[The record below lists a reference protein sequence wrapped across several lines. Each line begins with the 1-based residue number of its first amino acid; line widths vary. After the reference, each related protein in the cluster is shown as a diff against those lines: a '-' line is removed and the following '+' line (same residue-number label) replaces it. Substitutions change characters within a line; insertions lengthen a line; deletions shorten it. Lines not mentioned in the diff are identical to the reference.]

1 MKPKIIFFSTG
12 NEIVDYKKKNIPA
25 WKVRN
30 SNNYYF
36 KAFAD
41 SMNLE
46 IINGGTIKD
55 NKSNKLKKLLRKFL
69 KSDINLFVT
78 SGAISAGKYD
88 FIPKLVKNCGFKKCF
103 KGVAIKPGRPIMLSK
118 LNYKLFFGV
127 PGNPISCAAG
137 FRFFIYPLIRS
148 SLGMLKEKKFK
159 AQLINKYSKS
169 RSLKLIFEYFVGFQL
184 TSYIPE

>member
-1 MKPKIIFFSTG
+1 
-12 NEIVDYKKKNIPA
+12 
-25 WKVRN
+25 
-30 SNNYYF
+30 
-36 KAFAD
+36 
-41 SMNLE
+41 MNLE

-118 LNYKLFFGV
+118 LNDKLFFGL

-169 RSLKLIFEYFVGFQL
+169 RTFFRKGGSRREPHKKAKLNQKETKWSQHSFKRDV
-184 TSYIPE
+184 T

>member
-1 MKPKIIFFSTG
+1 MAFTVLGIKKVKVKKKPKIIFFSTG

-46 IINGGTIKD
+46 VINGGTIKD
-55 NKSNKLKKLLRKFL
+55 NKKNKLKKLLRKFL
-69 KSDINLFVT
+69 KSDIDLFVT

-88 FIPKLVKNCGFKKCF
+88 FIPKLVKNFGFKKCF

-118 LNYKLFFGV
+118 LKNKLFFGL

-137 FRFFIYPLIRS
+137 FRFFIYPLIRN
-148 SLGMLKEKKFK
+148 SLGMLKEKNFR
-159 AQLINKYSKS
+159 AQLVNKYSKS
-169 RSLKLIFEYFVGFQL
+169 KK
-184 TSYIPE
+184 